1 MKWSVKY
8 LLKYSDVN
16 RWGESV
22 AYGRAN
28 AFSWI
33 EQVKDNLNF
42 LEISILCGPRVIG
55 EWKRDERNRLRRV
68 WSAV

>member
-1 MKWSVKY
+1 MRWRVKY
-8 LLKYSDVN
+8 LLKYSDIN

-28 AFSWI
+28 AMVWV
-33 EQVKDNLNF
+33 EAAKTNKDF
-42 LEISILCGPRVIG
+42 LEVCIMHGPREIG
-55 EWKRDERNRLRRV
+55 RWKRDVNGRLQRV